1 MRQFRT
7 KSKITEKLAFKIN
20 ELFLLLNTRGEVS
33 YTEIKKELHLSSN
46 EFNRLLSSATYV
58 LFIYESDNKKI
69 GLLK

>member
-7 KSKITEKLAFKIN
+7 KTKITEKLAFRIN

-46 EFNRLLSSATYV
+46 ELNRLLSSATYA

>member
-7 KSKITEKLAFKIN
+7 KSKITEKLAFRIN
-20 ELFLLLNTRGEVS
+20 ELFLLLNTRGEAS
-33 YTEIKKELHLSSN
+33 CTEIKKELHLSSN
-46 EFNRLLSSATYV
+46 ELNRLLSSATYA